1 MRPDCVGSGGFDSH
15 TFPPRGT
22 RASRPVA
29 PPRVLRRLVAT
40 LLMAI
45 AASVGSASTAASQRA
60 DSVRAAVASADTL
73 LPPDLPEPPI
83 SPRRAFVTSL
93 LLPGYAQA
101 RLDRPTASAVFF
113 GIEAASVLMLGKSL
127 HDLRVARRFR
137 ADSIPLTYELD
148 EGGMVRRDERGD
160 PVVATW
166 TPGRYTTALVRA
178 RRLQV
183 EDWLAAIVFN
193 HLFAGA
199 EAFVSAH
206 LWDVPAALSVRPT
219 GRGGAAV
226 SASIRW

>member
-1 MRPDCVGSGGFDSH
+1 VTD
-15 TFPPRGT
+15 T
-22 RASRPVA
+22 VA
-29 PPRVLRRLVAT
+29 QRSSRRLRSVLVALAAAA
-40 LLMAI
+40 LLGAPHL
-45 AASVGSASTAASQRA
+45 AGAQVRDTTAA
-60 DSVRAAVASADTL
+60 AAVAAVADTL
-73 LPPDLPEPPI
+73 NALPGPPI

-113 GIEAASVLMLGKSL
+113 GIEAASVLMLGKTL
-127 HDLRVARRFR
+127 HDLRVAKRFR
-137 ADSIPLTYELD
+137 GDSIPLTYELD
-148 EGGMVRRDERGD
+148 ESGAVVRDDSGA

-166 TPGRYTTALVRA
+166 TPGRYTEALVRA

-183 EDWLAAIVFN
+183 EDWLAALVFN

-219 GRGGAAV
+219 AGGGAAV
-226 SASIRW
+226 TASLRW

>member
-15 TFPPRGT
+15 TLPPSAARVTGGR
-22 RASRPVA
+22 RARA
-29 PPRVLRRLVAT
+29 RCALGALLALAT
-40 LLMAI
+40 LAF
-45 AASVGSASTAASQRA
+45 AAPSLGAQ
-60 DSVRAAVASADTL
+60 VRDTL
-73 LPPDLPEPPI
+73 PRSGATDALASPLLPEPPI

-113 GIEAASVLMLGKSL
+113 GIEAASVLMLGKTL
-127 HDLRVARRFR
+127 HDLRVAKRFR
-137 ADSIPLTYELD
+137 GDSLPLTYRVD
-148 EGGMVRRDERGD
+148 ESGAVVRDSTGA
-160 PVVATW
+160 PIAATW
-166 TPGRYTTALVRA
+166 TPGRYSEALVRA

-183 EDWLAAIVFN
+183 EDWIAAIVFN

-219 GRGGAAV
+219 TGGGAVV
-226 SASIRW
+226 SASVRW